1 MNKRQKEVLKA
12 QFESEKAT
20 LKHLQKI
27 YEKALEDVTEKMKD
41 FTARIELDENDTA
54 AIYQLKY
61 QKQIQ
66 EQLNSVLKGLND
78 KQYET
83 VEEYLK
89 NSYMDGFVGSMY
101 DLHGQGVPF
110 IFPIDH
116 KQVEKAIHT
125 DTKLTSPLY
134 AALGE
139 NVDILKKRIANN
151 LARGI
156 SQNSSWREI
165 ARNIKGSSRIPI
177 SNTMRIARTEGHR
190 IQECAKYDSQKKAS
204 ENGADIVRQWNA
216 ALDSRTRK
224 SHAEVDGQ
232 IVGIDEPFTVGGHQG
247 MFPGNIGIA
256 KEDINCR
263 CTVDQRAVWA
273 LDEDELEKLNKRA
286 EYFGLDKSK
295 NLEDFKKKYL
305 KASEEKNIIKA
316 IEDDFDIRGNT
327 TKLKGAM
334 SDEDYEEYINILSNH
349 EDPNIRK
356 LYSKYADK
364 IDDVRYEPNSGAYY
378 SPGHNYLQFNYN
390 SGLKYEEIHKY
401 STLAHE
407 YGHFFDHVI
416 NVNVHFKEIEAL
428 NKVTMEGLFE
438 RTISSS
444 DEFLEAVRKDKEHL
458 KSVLTEE
465 IREHLKKHHGSA
477 GVQDAIDGLFAN
489 SRILW
494 GHGEEYYNRKYEDVK
509 YFWYQDV
516 LQTYKELGFDVFNQD
531 KVEIIMRQY
540 EAASEMWANIMSA
553 YINGGKELEFVKE
566 YLPNSYDMMIE
577 MLKGV

>member
-1 MNKRQKEVLKA
+1 M
-12 QFESEKAT
+12 
-20 LKHLQKI
+20 
-27 YEKALEDVTEKMKD
+27 
-41 FTARIELDENDTA
+41 
-54 AIYQLKY
+54 
-61 QKQIQ
+61 
-66 EQLNSVLKGLND
+66 
-78 KQYET
+78 
-83 VEEYLK
+83 
-89 NSYMDGFVGSMY
+89 
-101 DLHGQGVPF
+101 
-110 IFPIDH
+110 
-116 KQVEKAIHT
+116 AIHT

-177 SNTMRIARTEGHR
+177 SNTMRIARTESHR
-190 IQECAKYDSQKKAS
+190 IQESAKYDSQKKAS

-364 IDDVRYEPNSGAYY
+364 IDDVRYEPDGGAYY
-378 SPGHNYLQFNYN
+378 PSSN
-390 SGLKYEEIHKY
+390 SLEFGYEDSLLFEEIHKY

-428 NKVTMEGLFE
+428 NKVTIEGLFE